1 MTREPDHRQTPRTDN
16 GTRLRTAI
24 AVSVFLIF
32 GCGLLIYQ
40 LYALQLRDA
49 DIYRTKAVEQQV
61 RDQTLPATRGSI
73 YSSTGKLLAKA
84 TRCGTSSR
92 TPPRPARR
100 ASPMPS

>member
-1 MTREPDHRQTPRTDN
+1 MTRDPDHRQTPRTDT

-49 DIYRTKAVEQQV
+49 DIYRAKAVEQQV

-73 YSSTGKLLAKA
+73 
-84 TRCGTSSR
+84 
-92 TPPRPARR
+92 
-100 ASPMPS
+100 